1 MLDSIKYQV
10 TYRDRAN
17 KGWVTLFFVVG
28 DDVAV
33 FNRWI
38 AKNPP
43 LALWSSRKSAG
54 LRIRKSML
62 WTKENQSNID
72 ITDNERIWSLS
83 LVNLEGKYF
92 GDYQTF
98 TEKYIGS
105 PRTNL
110 NEIIAKADKYGN
122 E

>member
-1 MLDSIKYQV
+1 
-10 TYRDRAN
+10 
-17 KGWVTLFFVVG
+17 
-28 DDVAV
+28 
-33 FNRWI
+33 
-38 AKNPP
+38 
-43 LALWSSRKSAG
+43 
-54 LRIRKSML
+54 
-62 WTKENQSNID
+62 
-72 ITDNERIWSLS
+72 
-83 LVNLEGKYF
+83 VNLEGKYF